1 MTGGNA
7 RADELR
13 ANLKAVRA
21 RIAAACEAVG
31 RSADDV
37 TLIAVTKTFP
47 ASDVRLLVELG
58 VTDIGENRDQE
69 AARKAAECADLD
81 PGPRWHFVGQLQV
94 NKARSVVRYADVV
107 HSVDRLRLVEVLG
120 ARARAAGR
128 VITCLVQV
136 DLDPEPDPGAERRPR
151 GVPGGRPP
159 GLAPR
164 GVPGGRPP
172 GLAPRG
178 VPGGRPPG
186 LVPRGGAPPG
196 DVPRL
201 AAAIAAEAGLTL
213 GGVMAVAP
221 LGTPPRPAFRRL
233 AEVARA
239 VRAAHPDATIISAG
253 MTGDLEEAIAEGATH
268 VRVGTALLGGR
279 RPLVR

>member
-1 MTGGNA
+1 MTAGDA

-21 RIAAACEAVG
+21 RIVAACQAAG
-31 RSADDV
+31 RPGDDV

-69 AARKAAECADLD
+69 AARKAAECGDLD
-81 PGPRWHFVGQLQV
+81 PRPRWHFVGQLQV

-107 HSVDRLRLVEVLG
+107 HSVDRLRLCEVLG
-120 ARARAAGR
+120 ARARAADR

-136 DLDPEPDPGAERRPR
+136 DLDPEPDPE
-151 GVPGGRPP
+151 
-159 GLAPR
+159 
-164 GVPGGRPP
+164 
-172 GLAPRG
+172 
-178 VPGGRPPG
+178 
-186 LVPRGGAPPG
+186 RGGAAPG
-196 DVPRL
+196 DVPLL
-201 AAAIAAEAGLTL
+201 ADAVAAEGGLTL

-221 LGTPPRPAFRRL
+221 LGAPPRPAFRRL
-233 AEVARA
+233 AEVAGA
-239 VRAAHPDATIISAG
+239 VRAAHPHATIISAG